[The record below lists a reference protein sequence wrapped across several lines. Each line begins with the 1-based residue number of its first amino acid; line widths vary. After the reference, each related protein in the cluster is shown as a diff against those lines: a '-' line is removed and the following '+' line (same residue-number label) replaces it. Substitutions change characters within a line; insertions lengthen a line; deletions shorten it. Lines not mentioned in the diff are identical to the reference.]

1 MSKKKKKKSQKNDIQ
16 STQITNNQESKVE
29 DTKSVE
35 LKDVET
41 KEVELKE
48 AEHKDTELKDAEPI
62 AEVTKVEEVKT
73 EEHKSEEIKTVKTRF
88 WTKKKLLI
96 ADLITVVLLI
106 VADHVIKYIATVM
119 LENRGSVVL
128 VEDVLQLTYL
138 KNTGG
143 ILGILQNQTLFIM
156 FIVVVLIMIVIYLL
170 TRLPDNPRFNIMHT
184 VLSCLL
190 AGALGNMLDR
200 IRFGYVVDFIYFI
213 GIDFPIFNCADI
225 LISISTIVMLLL
237 LIFYYKEKDLEFLTF
252 KQKRYR
258 ILK

>member
-1 MSKKKKKKSQKNDIQ
+1 MSKKKKKKSQIKADLNVQ
-16 STQITNNQESKVE
+16 T
-29 DTKSVE
+29 
-35 LKDVET
+35 
-41 KEVELKE
+41 EVEK
-48 AEHKDTELKDAEPI
+48 AE
-62 AEVTKVEEVKT
+62 EVNVEVKTDEGKNEEVKP
-73 EEHKSEEIKTVKTRF
+73 EEIKEEAKNRIEEVKAKEISSQEQVIEKKVRTRF
-88 WTKKKLLI
+88 WTKKRLLI
-96 ADLITVVLLI
+96 ADLVSIILL
-106 VADHVIKYIATVM
+106 VTMDQVIKYFATVM

-128 VEDVLQLTYL
+128 IEDVLQLTYL

-143 ILGILQNQTLFIM
+143 ILGVLQNQTLFIM

-170 TRLPDNPRFNIMHT
+170 TRLPDKPKFNIMHT

-225 LISISTIVMLLL
+225 LISLSTIIMLFLL
-237 LIFYYKEKDLEFLTF
+237 VIYYKENDLEFLTF

-258 ILK
+258 VLK